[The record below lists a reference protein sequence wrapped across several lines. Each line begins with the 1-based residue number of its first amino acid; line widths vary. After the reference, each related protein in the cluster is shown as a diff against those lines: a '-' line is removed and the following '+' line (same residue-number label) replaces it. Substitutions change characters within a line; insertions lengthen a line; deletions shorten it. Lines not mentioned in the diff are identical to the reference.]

1 MSFHVRSIVTFHNT
15 MLLNV
20 DLSLLISKGRNG
32 EEPGPLLKVLQ
43 AKTQRQALVYLKLQ
57 VMAQ

>member
-1 MSFHVRSIVTFHNT
+1 MVR
-15 MLLNV
+15 
-20 DLSLLISKGRNG
+20 
-32 EEPGPLLKVLQ
+32 EPGPLLKVLQ

>member
-32 EEPGPLLKVLQ
+32 EGAGSSIEG
-43 AKTQRQALVYLKLQ
+43 ATG
-57 VMAQ
+57 